1 MGFLGLRCVG
11 CRGAAAQNTWVY
23 TSNTTNS
30 TYFWSTI
37 KKGFTDAEQYCRDRG
52 ARLAAWWVAASMQ
65 RSALIAAGH

>member
-1 MGFLGLRCVG
+1 MRLHG
-11 CRGAAAQNTWVY
+11 CCDFAAANTWVY

-52 ARLAAWWVAASMQ
+52 GHLATWCVLVPAAQ
-65 RSALIAAGH
+65 QVIAAG